1 MSWAGLR
8 QLAVLGIVGA
18 ALIQWLYF
26 IAIDRLPVGIALL
39 LEFTAPVIVA
49 VFARLVLREAVR
61 GVVWVALVL
70 SLAGLGLVAQVW
82 QDTRLDAVGV
92 AAGLG
97 GAACLATFL
106 LLGRH
111 SGGSH
116 DPVAVNFW
124 MFAWAS
130 AFWLVVEPLWGIDWA
145 PLGQSTSLLGVFDTV
160 EVPVWLATGWVIALG
175 TLAPYALDL
184 AALRNLPATT
194 VGAVGMLE
202 PVVAAAVAWL
212 WLEQALTTAQVIGGL
227 VVLAGVGARAAARPE
242 RPPEPIPDP
251 PIDGASIPGIFT
263 LHASV
268 PAMSIYDVS
277 INRLDGS
284 PADLHDYEG
293 KAVLLVNV
301 ASQCGLTPQ
310 YTGLEQL
317 QDQYAEQGFT
327 VLGVPC
333 NQFGGQEP
341 GSAEEIATFCSTN
354 YGVTF
359 PMTEKVEVNGDGRHE
374 LYQQLVD
381 VADPEGHTGDIR
393 WNFEKF
399 LIAPG
404 GEVVARFN
412 PMTDPT
418 SDEVV
423 AAVEKTL
430 PA

>member
-1 MSWAGLR
+1 MSAPPAEAAAPIALPPVHPRRGLAQVTAAAVLFGVNASVSKVVLEAGVPPRQLAALRCTGVAVGLLLIIGPTARHRLAVSWAGLR

-145 PLGQSTSLLGVFDTV
+145 PLGQSTSLLGVFDAV
-160 EVPVWLATGWVIALG
+160 EVPVWLATAWVIALG

-227 VVLAGVGARAAARPE
+227 VVLAGVALAQAARPDRGDE
-242 RPPEPIPDP
+242 EPILDP
-251 PIDGASIPGIFT
+251 P
-263 LHASV
+263 L
-268 PAMSIYDVS
+268 
-277 INRLDGS
+277 
-284 PADLHDYEG
+284 
-293 KAVLLVNV
+293 
-301 ASQCGLTPQ
+301 
-310 YTGLEQL
+310 
-317 QDQYAEQGFT
+317 
-327 VLGVPC
+327 
-333 NQFGGQEP
+333 
-341 GSAEEIATFCSTN
+341 
-354 YGVTF
+354 
-359 PMTEKVEVNGDGRHE
+359 
-374 LYQQLVD
+374 
-381 VADPEGHTGDIR
+381 
-393 WNFEKF
+393 
-399 LIAPG
+399 
-404 GEVVARFN
+404 
-412 PMTDPT
+412 
-418 SDEVV
+418 
-423 AAVEKTL
+423 
-430 PA
+430 